1 MANEFIARNGLIAQN
16 NSTVTGSLEVTQGI
30 TGSLLGTASYA
41 TQALTASY
49 ASTYAPVFPF
59 TGSAIITGSLEVT
72 GSITSTLGFTGSLQ
86 GTSSWASD
94 SISASYASTAS
105 YINGSII
112 KSNSVPPGMFGGTPL
127 TTSITF
133 TADFPNPSYSV
144 TITGEDARIFT
155 IQNKSATGFEINTNS
170 NIALTGNT
178 YWHAISYGEFNS

>member
-1 MANEFIARNGLIAQN
+1 MKIFQPIISGSLEVSGSVIAH
-16 NSTVTGSLEVTQGI
+16 SFTGSLEGTSSYAV
-30 TGSLLGTASYA
+30 TASYA
-41 TQALTASY
+41 LNGGGSGTS
-49 ASTYAPVFPF
+49 FPY
-59 TGSAIITGSLEVT
+59 TGSAIITGSLIIT
-72 GSITSTLGFTGSLQ
+72 GSTTSTEGFTGSLQ

-105 YINGSII
+105 YVNGSIT
-112 KSNSVPPGMFGGTPL
+112 KANALPPGMFVGTPL
-127 TTSITF
+127 TATVTF
-133 TADFPNPSYSV
+133 TTDFPNPSYSV